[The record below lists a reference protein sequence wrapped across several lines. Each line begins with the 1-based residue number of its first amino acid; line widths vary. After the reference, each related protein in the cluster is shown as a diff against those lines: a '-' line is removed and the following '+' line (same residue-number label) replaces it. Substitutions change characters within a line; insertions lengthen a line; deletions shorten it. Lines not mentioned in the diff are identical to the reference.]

1 MFTSCSSATSTTS
14 CLVPEMP
21 ESVSESSIITVGPE
35 WALLAVVI
43 LGALVVL
50 AAALDGA
57 LTAHGD
63 GAAGGAAA
71 GVARPFGE
79 AARLMRQRRRTT
91 VKADSLLWRIGGAGL
106 IVMAAM
112 MVAVVPLGRWTIFDL
127 DVGVM
132 WFNAMDVMV
141 WALVWLTGWGA
152 NSVHSLV
159 GGYRFLAHGLG
170 YELPLMFAL
179 VAPAIAAETLNV
191 GRVAIAQ
198 EGGLCFALWMPVA
211 FLVYCL
217 GVVAFSVWGPFAAAL
232 GADVAGGVR
241 AEITGVDR
249 LVFELGR
256 YALLAAG
263 AAFAVPMFLGGGAGP
278 LLPGWAWVL
287 IKTTVLL
294 VLFVWLRRRIPALRP
309 DKFMEVGWV
318 VLLPAVLV
326 QDLVVAVVVVWRG

>member
-1 MFTSCSSATSTTS
+1 
-14 CLVPEMP
+14 MP
-21 ESVSESSIITVGPE
+21 EPSAPVSGASVITVAPA
-35 WALLAVVI
+35 WALVAVVI

-50 AAALDGA
+50 AAVLDGA
-57 LTAHGD
+57 LAARGN
-63 GAAGGAAA
+63 GAAGGAGG

-91 VKADSLLWRIGGAGL
+91 VEADNLLWRIGGAGL
-106 IVMAAM
+106 VVTAVLML
-112 MVAVVPLGRWTIFDL
+112 AVVPLGKWTLFDL

-132 WFNAMDVMV
+132 WFNAMDVLV

-152 NSVHSLV
+152 NSAHALV

-191 GRVAIAQ
+191 GHIAAAQ
-198 EGGLCFALWMPVA
+198 QGAAWFALWMPVA

-217 GVVAFSVWGPFAAAL
+217 GVVAFSVWGPFSAAL

-241 AEITGVDR
+241 AELSGVDR
-249 LVFELGR
+249 LVFEVGR

-278 LLPGWAWVL
+278 LLPGWTWVL

-294 VLFVWLRRRIPALRP
+294 ALFVWVRRRLPVLRP
-309 DKFMEVGWV
+309 DRFMEIGWL

-326 QDLVVAVVVVWRG
+326 QDLVVAVIAVWRG